1 MDQDDE
7 LKEQDQPSKQGG
19 NAKIEKRNGSL
30 GGKETIN
37 ALASDVHR
45 VTMEKVGGATRIDP
59 PDDG

>member
-7 LKEQDQPSKQGG
+7 LKEQDQPSEQGG

-45 VTMEKVGGATRIDP
+45 VTMEK
-59 PDDG
+59 